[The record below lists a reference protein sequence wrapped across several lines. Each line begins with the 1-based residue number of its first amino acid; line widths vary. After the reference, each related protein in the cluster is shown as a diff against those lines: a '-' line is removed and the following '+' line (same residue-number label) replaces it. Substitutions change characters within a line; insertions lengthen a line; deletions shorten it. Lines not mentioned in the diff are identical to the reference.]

1 MQSLGNDIY
10 ISYEESETSNAST
23 TQPFN
28 ENETFERDTL
38 CSPSTFLY
46 NDYFC
51 LSQASSNMLD
61 SEELRISQ
69 TSLSVHNHATPIVS
83 LLNSD
88 GKTKLSLLP
97 LDNISIC
104 NSTPRINDIATP
116 LMPPPIS
123 GRNISVEFPIPS
135 LELFNEVSV
144 DEDAND
150 LTKLKNIRL
159 SNVNRLIVALLNINS
174 LRNKLDVL
182 VGIVSGKLDIF
193 VLTETKLNETFPKNQ
208 FLIDGFIPPFR
219 LDRNGYGGGV
229 MIYVREGIPC
239 KILDKHSTPEKF
251 EGICLEVNIRK
262 RKWLL
267 FGGYNP
273 SKDMSS
279 IF

>member
-1 MQSLGNDIY
+1 M
-10 ISYEESETSNAST
+10 
-23 TQPFN
+23 
-28 ENETFERDTL
+28 
-38 CSPSTFLY
+38 
-46 NDYFC
+46 
-51 LSQASSNMLD
+51 
-61 SEELRISQ
+61 
-69 TSLSVHNHATPIVS
+69 S

-116 LMPPPIS
+116 LMPSPIS
-123 GRNISVEFPIPS
+123 GRNTSVESPIPS
-135 LELFNEVSV
+135 LELFSEVSG

-159 SNVNRLIVALLNINS
+159 SNVNRLIVAQLNINS
-174 LRNKLDVL
+174 LRNKLGAL
-182 VGIVSGKLDIF
+182 VGIVSGKLDII
-193 VLTETKLNETFPKNQ
+193 VLTETKPKNQ

-219 LDRNGYGGGV
+219 LDRSDHGGGV
-229 MIYVREGIPC
+229 MIYVREDIPC
-239 KILDKHSTPEKF
+239 KILNKHSTPENF

-279 IF
+279 IFLNKPRLNFGSIFALL